1 MITLILAWLQ
11 SKAATNSDFDPVF
24 LYFGT
29 FVLDLLIIDAI
40 AFLLR

>member
-1 MITLILAWLQ
+1 MITLILAGFQ
-11 SKAATNSDFDPVF
+11 SKTTNSDFDPIF